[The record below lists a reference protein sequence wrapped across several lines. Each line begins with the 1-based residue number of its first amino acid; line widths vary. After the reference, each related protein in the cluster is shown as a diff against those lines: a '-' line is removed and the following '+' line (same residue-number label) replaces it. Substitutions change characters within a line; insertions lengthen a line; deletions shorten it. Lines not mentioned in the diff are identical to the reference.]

1 MLQIS
6 SPAQFERFAAEVG
19 EPAETLEIPP
29 PREVDL
35 DKLMGLHRVWNRD
48 ARATTCLTSTSSTA
62 DVRRRGSRV
71 SSDPAVSHSRFGSA
85 RLCRCACVCCAR

>member
-35 DKLMGLHRVWNRD
+35 DKLMRV
-48 ARATTCLTSTSSTA
+48 APKYGIEMLAPP
-62 DVRRRGSRV
+62 
-71 SSDPAVSHSRFGSA
+71 PA
-85 RLCRCACVCCAR
+85 